1 MTHKVDV
8 STKKLLQDIPHQ
20 NHQINMLLTVLN
32 AGLELQKESVVYMNW
47 FKLIHHKKQ
56 LYMKAGRQHFKTEA
70 GCDFNIHTE
79 GL

>member
-20 NHQINMLLTVLN
+20 NHQINMLLIVLN

-47 FKLIHHKKQ
+47 FKLIHHKKTSV
-56 LYMKAGRQHFKTEA
+56 YEGWKTA
-70 GCDFNIHTE
+70 FQNWSRMW
-79 GL
+79 L